1 MDGAGIWSTVLKSLD
16 ELVEVRD
23 LAGVVDT
30 TALVVEA
37 RGERRGLPLSADSCS
52 RGRLRG

>member
-16 ELVEVRD
+16 ELIEVRD
-23 LAGVVDT
+23 LAGVVDA

-37 RGERRGLPLSADSCS
+37 RGEVYLYSSALVAEDA
-52 RGRLRG
+52 

>member
-1 MDGAGIWSTVLKSLD
+1 MDGAWVWPTVLKSLD

-23 LAGVVDT
+23 LAGVVDA

-37 RGERRGLPLSADSCS
+37 RGEVYLYPSALVAEDA
-52 RGRLRG
+52 